1 MIIMKLLSSGSRT
14 AGVPRPLPITSCN
27 FVSSVVNDLR
37 ILFHVYDL
45 TESQVADLLDP
56 TQLISALEN
65 AFRDRYP
72 NVGLPDRTHLN
83 TADGVFLTM
92 SCYDRQTA
100 SLGMKLVAVRQ
111 GATPPVQAT
120 YLLLDSHTAKIK
132 ASLPANR
139 LTEIRTATTSALATR
154 HLAREDA
161 TALAIFGTGREARA
175 HLRVFTQLNSYASIL
190 VCGRTPK
197 KSEALASEFA
207 STLPIRAADAYTC
220 ATQGDV
226 ICACT
231 NSPEPLFDG
240 KLLRPGTHL
249 NLVGSFQPEVR
260 EVDSVAICRARVY
273 VDTHPGALAEAG
285 DILIPMAEGLIT
297 SEHVVSDLHQLVT
310 RKRPGRANRGEI
322 TIFKS
327 VGCALEDL
335 VAAELVEQAARNA
348 LDRPL

>member
-1 MIIMKLLSSGSRT
+1 M
-14 AGVPRPLPITSCN
+14 
-27 FVSSVVNDLR
+27 
-37 ILFHVYDL
+37 HQL
-45 TESQVADLLDP
+45 TESQVSSLLDP
-56 TQLISALEN
+56 VQLVSALEA

-72 NVGLPDRTHLN
+72 RVELPDRTHLN
-83 TADGVFLTM
+83 TADGVFLSM
-92 SCYDRQTA
+92 SCFDPETHA
-100 SLGMKLVAVRQ
+100 LGMKLVAVSPTSQ
-111 GATPPVQAT
+111 PPVQAN
-120 YLLLDSHTAKIK
+120 YLLLDSRTASII
-132 ASLPANR
+132 ATLPANA
-139 LTEIRTATTSALATR
+139 LTEIRTAATSALATR

-161 TALAIFGTGREARA
+161 TVLAIFGTGREARA
-175 HLRVFTQLNSYASIL
+175 HLKVFTQLARYSSIL
-190 VCGRTPK
+190 ICGRTPE
-197 KSEALASEFA
+197 KSQAFVAEFA
-207 STLPIRAADAYTC
+207 STLPIRPADSYTC
-220 ATQGDV
+220 AAQADV

-260 EVDSVAICRARVY
+260 EVDSIAICRARIY

-297 SEHVVSDLHQLVT
+297 SEHIVSDLHQLIT
-310 RKRPGRANRGEI
+310 RKRPGRANPAEI